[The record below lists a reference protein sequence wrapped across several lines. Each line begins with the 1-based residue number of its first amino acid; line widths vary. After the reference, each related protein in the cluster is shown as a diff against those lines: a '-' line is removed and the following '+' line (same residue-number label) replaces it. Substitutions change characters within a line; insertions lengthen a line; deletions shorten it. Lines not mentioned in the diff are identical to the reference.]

1 MKIFKWNVGLKG
13 LITGGLALVAATL
26 VGKVATDAIEDSVT
40 KAESKDTENE
50 EKDVV
55 LEEVPNKGDDS
66 EESDDEIEIKEF

>member
-13 LITGGLALVAATL
+13 LVLGGLGLVAATL
-26 VGKVATDAIEDSVT
+26 AGKVATDTLEDSIK